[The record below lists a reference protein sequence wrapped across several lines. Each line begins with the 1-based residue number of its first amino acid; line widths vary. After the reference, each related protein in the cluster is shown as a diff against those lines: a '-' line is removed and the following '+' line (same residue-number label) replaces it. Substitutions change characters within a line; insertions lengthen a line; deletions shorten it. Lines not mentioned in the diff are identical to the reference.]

1 MRHATCAMGLNQ
13 KQSSVMKAKEKGI
26 IEKIKDA
33 KSAKK
38 VTHLLSK
45 SAKYTYASPK
55 TKRRWKRLA
64 ERQLKRLGNS
74 NNKPKKGKS

>member
-1 MRHATCAMGLNQ
+1 MCHATGAVGLNLEP
-13 KQSSVMKAKEKGI
+13 SSVMKAKEKGI

-45 SAKYTYASPK
+45 AAKYAYASPK
-55 TKRRWKRLA
+55 TMRRCKRLA
-64 ERQLKRLGNS
+64 ERQFKKLANS
-74 NNKPKKGKS
+74 NNKKGKA